1 MNAAITVLLKTANH
15 KKGPVLLPAAFSDN
29 INMFDMEGCEV
40 EFREDSLRAVARKAM
55 ERKTG
60 ARGLRSIVENA
71 LLDTMY
77 DLPSTEGVTKIV
89 VDESVIKGESDPL
102 VIYEGEKKR
111 AAPE

>member
-1 MNAAITVLLKTANH
+1 
-15 KKGPVLLPAAFSDN
+15 
-29 INMFDMEGCEV
+29 
-40 EFREDSLRAVARKAM
+40 M

-89 VDESVIKGESDPL
+89 VDESVIKGESEPL
-102 VIYEGEKKR
+102 AVYESEQKR